1 MASSTGKPGAV
12 HFALIFFV
20 MLSVILGVVAYMYYK
35 EYTDGV
41 AVVNKERQNVAVK
54 AKALKKADSEVQ
66 LLKRLTGYPELE
78 VGLNDATNPDTVH
91 GAVLAQIQN
100 LSKEL
105 APASPIDDAAKLAR
119 ELHQRLVSITK
130 TSSDREV
137 ANTAIDGRI
146 SKINAEKQKIV
157 DDHLAAK
164 TTAEKRTE
172 ENVTE
177 HAKIVQTKDA
187 NITQL
192 QSEVTTEKRL
202 HQEDV
207 SRLTAQLDEKA
218 QEVERLTKL
227 NVLIQDKL
235 EKIDNVSFEKPDG
248 VIRTVDQQNGLAWIN
263 LGSSDRL
270 TRGTTFS
277 VYTKDNL
284 GVGRRGAE
292 DIKGAI
298 EVTRIVGPHMAE
310 CRILDQSH
318 YAPISKND
326 PIYTP
331 LWEAGR
337 EMRFSFAGYID
348 MDGDGRHSA
357 AERKLLHD
365 VVSSN
370 GGKIDN
376 ELNDEGE
383 LIGKG
388 ITVHTKFLVIGT
400 LPEGQNTDP
409 GKVKAETD
417 MRKQFKELNN
427 QARMNGVRRISLSDF
442 LSWIG
447 YVPKQ
452 RLWRPG
458 ENYPFKL
465 KSGAASG
472 STDETIGDR
481 SSSGQ
486 VTGAVGGRK
495 AIEQPVSSGQTSG
508 LFGGGNR
515 YRGR

>member
-1 MASSTGKPGAV
+1 MASSSGRPGAV

-41 AVVNKERQNVAVK
+41 AVVNKERQNVAAK
-54 AKALKKADSEVQ
+54 AKALKNADSEVQ
-66 LLKRLTGYPELE
+66 LLKRLSGYPELE
-78 VGLNDATNPDTVH
+78 VGINDATNPDTVH
-91 GAVLAQIQN
+91 GAVLKQIQD

-105 APASPIDDAAKLAR
+105 VPSSPIDDSASLAR
-119 ELHQRLVSITK
+119 ELHQRLVSISK
-130 TSSDREV
+130 TSSDREI
-137 ANTAIDGRI
+137 ANTVIDGRI
-146 SKINAEKQKIV
+146 SKINAEKDKDIKLHE
-157 DDHLAAK
+157 DAK
-164 TTAEKRTE
+164 LVAEKNTE
-172 ENVTE
+172 ALVTE
-177 HAKIVQTKDA
+177 HAKILQTKDD
-187 NITQL
+187 NINQL
-192 QSEVTTEKRL
+192 QSEVATEKRL

-207 SRLTAQLDEKA
+207 SRLTAQVEEKA
-218 QEVERLTKL
+218 EEVERLTKL
-227 NVLIQDKL
+227 NVLIQEKL
-235 EKIDNVSFEKPDG
+235 EEIDNVSFEKADG
-248 VIRTVDQQNGLAWIN
+248 LVRAVDQQNGLVWIN
-263 LGSSDRL
+263 RGSSDRL

-318 YAPISKND
+318 YAPISKKD

-337 EMRFSFAGYID
+337 EMRFSFAGFID
-348 MDGDGRHSA
+348 MDGDGRTSA

-365 VVSSN
+365 VVASN

-376 ELNDEGE
+376 EVDDAGE
-383 LIGKG
+383 LIGNG
-388 ITVHTKFLVIGT
+388 ITVHTKFLVIGDI
-400 LPEGQNTDP
+400 PEGQDP
-409 GKVKAETD
+409 DPTKAVAQGAV
-417 MRKQFKELNN
+417 RKQFKEMNN

-472 STDETIGDR
+472 STDETIGNR
-481 SSSGQ
+481 TSTGQ

-508 LFGGGNR
+508 LYGGGNR